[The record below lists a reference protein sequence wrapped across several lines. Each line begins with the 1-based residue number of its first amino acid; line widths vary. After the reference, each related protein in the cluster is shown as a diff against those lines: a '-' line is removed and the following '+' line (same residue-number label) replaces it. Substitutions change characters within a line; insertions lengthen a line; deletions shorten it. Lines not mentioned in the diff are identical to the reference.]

1 MPTHSSAN
9 SAPRRLLAVLISVV
23 TAAAVPSAQAC
34 TSFLLTAKD
43 GSTAYAR
50 TMEFGVDMKAQVTML
65 PRGLAMAG
73 TLPNNQP
80 GKQWTSR
87 YAALGMNGFNLPIIV
102 DGFNEKGLAGGMLFF
117 PGYAKFIPAADAPKA
132 KALASWEFLAWV
144 LTNYASVAEVT
155 QAIAAGEV
163 VLTDTV
169 QADLGIAPPLHYT
182 LHDRSGASVVIEP
195 IDGKLVVTANPYT
208 VLTNAPDIGWHMT
221 NLRNYSTLTPSYPQP
236 LKVMGQ
242 TLTPFSTGSGM
253 RGQPGDMS
261 SPARYVQAVAFVA
274 TLPVPADAQANVRN
288 AEHILNHFD
297 IPNGS
302 TGEYSG
308 IKGQGSFELTYWS
321 AISDLSNQRFYFKT
335 YDNQQ
340 LRYVEMK
347 DFDLDAKA
355 VRYLPTSQPYAPQRI
370 VP

>member
-1 MPTHSSAN
+1 MFTATRSNPTA
-9 SAPRRLLAVLISVV
+9 RRLLAALI
-23 TAAAVPSAQAC
+23 AAATAGVPTAQAC

-117 PGYAKFIPAADAPKA
+117 PGFAKFVPAAEAPKA

-144 LTNYASVAEVT
+144 LTNYASVAEVK

-195 IDGKLVVTANPYT
+195 LDGKLVVTDNPYT
-208 VLTNAPDIGWHMT
+208 VMTNSPDFAWHTT
-221 NLRNYSTLTPSYPQP
+221 NLRNYSTLTPQYPQP

-242 TLTPFSTGSGM
+242 SIVPFSTGSGM
-253 RGQPGDMS
+253 GGLPGNQS
-261 SPARYVQAVAFVA
+261 SPARFVQAVAYVA
-274 TLPVPADAQANVRN
+274 TLPAPADAWGNVRN

-297 IPNGS
+297 LPNGS

-321 AISDLSNQRFYFKT
+321 AISDMSSQRFYFKT
-335 YDNQQ
+335 YDNPQ
-340 LRYVEMK
+340 LRYVDLK
-347 DFDLDAKA
+347 DFDLNAKA
-355 VRYLPTSQPYAPQRI
+355 PRYLPTTQPYAPQRLQ
-370 VP
+370 P